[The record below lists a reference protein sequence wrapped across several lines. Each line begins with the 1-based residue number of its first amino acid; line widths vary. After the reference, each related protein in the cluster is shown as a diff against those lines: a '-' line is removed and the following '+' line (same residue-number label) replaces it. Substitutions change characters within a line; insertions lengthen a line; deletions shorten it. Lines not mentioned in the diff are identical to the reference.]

1 MKDDDSNFAEKIS
14 IAEELGHASNKQME
28 DAIATEK
35 KLQQDVQDFTGKAT
49 QSEEKE
55 KDKLVSLETD
65 QEGAVH
71 EQLETQTDNI
81 DETLRN
87 LHLQIMAASKEL
99 VRTSSHQVQAVRQ
112 GSQLV
117 LEREP
122 VRERKLCRGRKNPST
137 PLCIEFVVK
146 PDKRGCDA
154 MRFLGRSQTWPGSR
168 PRRAPTRSGIRTRT

>member
-1 MKDDDSNFAEKIS
+1 MDLGPEVQALLKDDDSNFAEKIS
-14 IAEELGHASNKQME
+14 IAEELGHSSNKQME

-35 KLQQDVQDFTGKAT
+35 KLKQDVQDFSGKAT

-71 EQLETQTDNI
+71 EQLQTQTDNI

-99 VRTSSHQVQAVRQ
+99 VRTSSHQVQAVPG

-122 VRERKLCRGRKNPST
+122 VRKRKLYRGRKKSFDT
-137 PLCIEFVVK
+137 TLHRIRVQTGQK
-146 PDKRGCDA
+146 KLRCDA
-154 MRFLGRSQTWPGSR
+154 MVLPGGASE
-168 PRRAPTRSGIRTRT
+168 PEA